1 MISFTFTAKDRKEAL
16 SLKSHVRVISSHE
29 PGHMTKL
36 SSDQRNSYTSSKT
49 QSPAQLSLG
58 SSHGTGYESALLTDN
73 FKELLLDPVDVQ
85 LKKLLGSEAEDFLHP
100 TFREGAKKTLN
111 PVVVNRKCM

>member
-1 MISFTFTAKDRKEAL
+1 
-16 SLKSHVRVISSHE
+16 
-29 PGHMTKL
+29 MTKL

-73 FKELLLDPVDVQ
+73 FKELLLDPVDIQ
-85 LKKLLGSEAEDFLHP
+85 LKKLLGSEAEDFCTRHSVKEPRRHLIQWWW
-100 TFREGAKKTLN
+100 TENVCNSFDVDLLTSDLWFFQEISK
-111 PVVVNRKCM
+111 RKQRRQLVSL

>member
-1 MISFTFTAKDRKEAL
+1 MS
-16 SLKSHVRVISSHE
+16 KSVTDKRSSH
-29 PGHMTKL
+29 GSTKIHSL
-36 SSDQRNSYTSSKT
+36 G
-49 QSPAQLSLG
+49 QLSLD
-58 SSHGTGYESALLTDN
+58 SSGDVESSLLTDN

-111 PVVVNRKCM
+111 PVVVQRKCM